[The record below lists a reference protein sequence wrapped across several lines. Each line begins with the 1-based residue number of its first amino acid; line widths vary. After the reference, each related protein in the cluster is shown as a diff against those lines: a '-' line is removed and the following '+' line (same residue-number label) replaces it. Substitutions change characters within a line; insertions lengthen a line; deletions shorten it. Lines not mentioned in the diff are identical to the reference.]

1 VAEENLQRENLAKQA
16 EELSRQTRE
25 QDQALVQEME
35 EEGKDM
41 KKYFNNWKQT
51 DTDVYAPLEYII
63 DYNAD
68 KIYGPGAAQAMRE
81 TLEAT
86 FFDDTFLEAFD
97 ENTTLAELR
106 PVLLDLFP
114 LCELND
120 LTDEQFQASVPGPT
134 LVQSTVEYL
143 ASWLPTYGGETKT
156 KHSDDCN
163 KVKVMLSRMLLPAKT
178 GLYRDMYQPSTEV
191 LRFEGIVDG
200 KKETKLLSFK
210 DDKGN
215 MRYFNQKLA
224 QKFKS
229 VDRMIELSDTKPA
242 TIKKAIQAGDLVK
255 SSFFITGK
263 NNIYE
268 MITDDTWQKN
278 EVDTDK
284 RLGQKYARSKGW
296 VLPKAAV
303 DKDTAARAKNP
314 PNTESTS
321 NNEIVAES
329 KYPIPIPAGE
339 LSAML
344 AELSSMENTSDSE
357 YASETEFEEFA
368 SEEFASDSEEFASDD
383 F

>member
-1 VAEENLQRENLAKQA
+1 
-16 EELSRQTRE
+16 
-25 QDQALVQEME
+25 
-35 EEGKDM
+35 
-41 KKYFNNWKQT
+41 
-51 DTDVYAPLEYII
+51 
-63 DYNAD
+63 
-68 KIYGPGAAQAMRE
+68 
-81 TLEAT
+81 
-86 FFDDTFLEAFD
+86 
-97 ENTTLAELR
+97 
-106 PVLLDLFP
+106 
-114 LCELND
+114 
-120 LTDEQFQASVPGPT
+120 
-134 LVQSTVEYL
+134 
-143 ASWLPTYGGETKT
+143 
-156 KHSDDCN
+156 
-163 KVKVMLSRMLLPAKT
+163 MLSRMLLPAKT

-191 LRFEGIVDG
+191 LIFEGIVDG

-210 DDKGN
+210 NDKGN

-255 SSFFITGK
+255 GSFFITGK

-268 MITDDTWQKN
+268 MITDDTPTSK
-278 EVDTDK
+278 EGGTEK

-296 VLPKAAV
+296 VLPEAAV
-303 DKDTAARAKNP
+303 DKDTAARANNP
-314 PNTESTS
+314 PNTGSTRY
-321 NNEIVAES
+321 NEIVAES